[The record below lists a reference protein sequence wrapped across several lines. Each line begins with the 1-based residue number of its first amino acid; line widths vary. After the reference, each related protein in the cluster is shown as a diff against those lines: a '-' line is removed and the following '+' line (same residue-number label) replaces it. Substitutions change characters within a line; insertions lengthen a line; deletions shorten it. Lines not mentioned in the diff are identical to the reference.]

1 MTALGGARR
10 PVGHAQPA
18 IAQAEIAAR
27 PGLASGADLSG
38 GAPAAVT
45 RLALTDF
52 RCYARLKLVLDA
64 RPVVLTGPNGAGKTN
79 LLEALSYFA
88 PGRGLRRARLGEV
101 DRIGA
106 GPWGAAATVLGP
118 MGALEIGTGHDRP
131 DHGRTGHDR
140 SGAVGD
146 GQGVDG
152 RRAVRVDGRTER
164 GQAVLASAVAV
175 FWLTPDMDRLFAE
188 GPGAR
193 RRFLDRLVY
202 GFDPEHARRVA
213 VYEHAMRERARILR
227 EGGGDGAW
235 LSALEDRMAREGVA
249 IASARRAVA
258 ERLARVIHDGAGVFP
273 KAGLGVEGPL
283 ERSLAEGPALA
294 AEDIVRAALAA
305 ARGEDA
311 ISGGAATGPHKSDLV
326 VRHLEKDMPAA
337 LCSTGEHK
345 ALLISIALANA
356 RLVALDRGAPPIL
369 LLDEVAAHLDAT
381 RRVAL
386 FETLLELRAQAW
398 MTGTDA
404 HLFAPLGQAAQ
415 HFTVA
420 EAAVVPLAGVPS

>member
-10 PVGHAQPA
+10 PAGYAQPA
-18 IAQAEIAAR
+18 IAQADIAAR
-27 PGLASGADLSG
+27 PGAVSAAGADLSV
-38 GAPAAVT
+38 GARAAVT

-79 LLEALSYFA
+79 LLEALSFFA

-118 MGALEIGTGHDRP
+118 TGALEIGTGHDRP
-131 DHGRTGHDR
+131 NHDR
-140 SGAVGD
+140 SGDVGE
-146 GQGVDG
+146 GQSTDG
-152 RRAVRVDGRTER
+152 RRVVRVDGRTER
-164 GQAVLASAVAV
+164 GQAALASAVAV

-227 EGGGDGAW
+227 EGRGDGAW

-258 ERLARVIHDGAGVFP
+258 ERLARAIHDGVGAFP
-273 KAGLGVEGPL
+273 KAGLAVEGPL
-283 ERSLAEGPALA
+283 DRALAEGPALA
-294 AEDIVRAALAA
+294 AEDAVRAALAA

-326 VRHLEKDMPAA
+326 VRHLGKDMPAA

-381 RRVAL
+381 RRAAL
-386 FETLLELRAQAW
+386 FETLLELRAQTW

-415 HFTVA
+415 HFAVA